1 MRNSL
6 KKNAVLHVNLQWIT
20 KLYSVSNALRL
31 HQLWQRQTSEILL
44 NVVKI
49 LLPRTVLASSKSSA
63 RYLTVKQG
71 PWKSY
76 SSVNLH
82 KMLCL
87 QQLSYNTGRCSLRI
101 WADRLTLLMT
111 KNSLCHLKP
120 IRKMN
125 YYKADCFGNSNTI
138 DTLMKILAYKCCY
151 QPLLFQPYL
160 PKG

>member
-76 SSVNLH
+76 SLVNLH

-87 QQLSYNTGRCSLRI
+87 QQLYNTGRCNLRI
-101 WADRLTLLMT
+101 RADRLTLLMT
-111 KNSLCHLKP
+111 KNSLCHLKQL
-120 IRKMN
+120 RKMN
-125 YYKADCFGNSNTI
+125 HYKADCFGNSNTI